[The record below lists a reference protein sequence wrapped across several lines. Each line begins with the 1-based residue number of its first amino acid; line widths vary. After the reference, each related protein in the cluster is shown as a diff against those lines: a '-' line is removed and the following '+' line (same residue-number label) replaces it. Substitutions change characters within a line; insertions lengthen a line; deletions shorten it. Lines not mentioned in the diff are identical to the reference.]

1 MNAFLYL
8 KISAAGPPLADVTF
22 SNSISSK
29 GTPLADFEKRK
40 LGSDQENRQMAK
52 NLEGNWIVVVSKKK
66 ALQKCKA
73 LKGILKCA

>member
-1 MNAFLYL
+1 MSAFLYL
-8 KISAAGPPLADVTF
+8 KISAAGTPLADVTF

-52 NLEGNWIVVVSKKK
+52 KFGGKLDSCGKQKKSLTK
-66 ALQKCKA
+66 MQGFKRNIC
-73 LKGILKCA
+73 CA